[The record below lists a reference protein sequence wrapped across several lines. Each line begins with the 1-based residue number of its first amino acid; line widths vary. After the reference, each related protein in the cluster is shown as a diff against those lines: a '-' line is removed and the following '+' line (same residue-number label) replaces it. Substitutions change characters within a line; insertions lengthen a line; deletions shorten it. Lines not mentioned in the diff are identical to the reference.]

1 MHGNLLQDILSI
13 IHNQLEKNKVLSN
26 IISDHCAIKIEI
38 DTDIR
43 NTWKP
48 EYALKLSM
56 RKIDN

>member
-1 MHGNLLQDILSI
+1 MRGNILQDILNI
-13 IHNQLEKNKVLSN
+13 ILKQLENAKVLSK
-26 IISDHCAIKIEI
+26 ILSDHCAIKTEI

-56 RKIDN
+56 DEN